1 MSPTLNERVAVLETK
16 IDHVLAAVEKIAI
29 NQSDTRKIVD
39 SLNSKWGYV
48 TLTLSGTF
56 AALLACKDW
65 IMMKLFGVHNG

>member
-16 IDHVLAAVEKIAI
+16 IDHVLAAVEKIAS
-29 NQSDTRKIVD
+29 NQSAQQKIID

-56 AALLACKDW
+56 AALLAFKDW
-65 IMMKLFGVHNG
+65 IMIKLFGGHNG